1 MIRGE
6 LWIEVRRV
14 KPPWKVLAQRPPG
27 LRVVL
32 AARPAEWALSQTS
45 VCSLLLELLA
55 GWMWGGVRWDGG
67 GGGGGWRAGAF
78 RHKPASAPTS
88 YSGKTTTTQY
98 HSKSSARSEHACSEQ
113 ADSVSQHE
121 WVTEVICHRGN
132 GKCQQIHSWFEVAS
146 T

>member
-1 MIRGE
+1 MIKGEGGALDRGKKSE
-6 LWIEVRRV
+6 ASLESVGAKASR
-14 KPPWKVLAQRPPG
+14 
-27 LRVVL
+27 
-32 AARPAEWALSQTS
+32 AAGGFGSSASGVGTLSDI
-45 VCSLLLELLA
+45 CLLTAAGAA
-55 GWMWGGVRWDGG
+55 GWIDVGWGGVRWAGG

-78 RHKPASAPTS
+78 SYKPASAPTS

-98 HSKSSARSEHACSEQ
+98 HSSSSARSEQ

-121 WVTEVICHRGN
+121 WVIEVICRGGN